1 MTINRPR
8 FITWLVALLLGI
20 LALAV
25 QYGGVNVP
33 VVSGNSIIVMAVAW
47 ALLVLGCALPG
58 L

>member
-47 ALLVLGCALPG
+47 ALLRF
-58 L
+58 